1 MSMIRTARLIAAIL
15 FCLSAAAALCAQ
27 TTPITL
33 GVTTRTGTTGLPF
46 VIAEER
52 GFFKNEGIN
61 GIIVDTDDS
70 ESVGRALL
78 AMAADAGKRQAYG
91 GAAARIIQNFSLHTW
106 ATSLTGCALTLHG
119 EMNRKRNHG

>member
-1 MSMIRTARLIAAIL
+1 MELVY
-15 FCLSAAAALCAQ
+15 
-27 TTPITL
+27 P
-33 GVTTRTGTTGLPF
+33 
-46 VIAEER
+46 
-52 GFFKNEGIN
+52 GIN